1 MLLLLLIF
9 GLLIAFALFAKA
21 RVGVVYEDGSKQPLA
36 GGLTGGE
43 AARKILEM
51 AGVNDVQVVER
62 NSFHSDYYDLMK
74 KKLVLSEGSFRG
86 RTAFSVGVAAH
97 EAGHALQHASQ
108 YSPLAMRMS
117 AVRATH
123 ILGGLFVLLPII
135 FGLVRWVPMKMG
147 VMIMVIGWSGL
158 LVFNLLTLSVE
169 IDASVRSRHA
179 LQKAGLLKK
188 GSDTTLVNKV
198 ISAAALKDL
207 GAILESPKFL
217 LFSLLP
223 FGGGRR

>member
-1 MLLLLLIF
+1 M
-9 GLLIAFALFAKA
+9 
-21 RVGVVYEDGSKQPLA
+21 
-36 GGLTGGE
+36 
-43 AARKILEM
+43 
-51 AGVNDVQVVER
+51 VER
-62 NSFHSDYYDLMK
+62 NSYHSDYYDLMK
-74 KKLVLSEGSFRG
+74 KKLVLSEGSYRG
-86 RTAFSVGVAAH
+86 RSAMSVGVAAH
-97 EAGHALQHASQ
+97 EAGHALQHASE

-123 ILGGLFVLLPII
+123 VLGGLFVLLPLLFAIP
-135 FGLVRWVPMKMG
+135 RWVPMKMG

-158 LVFNLLTLSVE
+158 MLFNVLTLSVE
-169 IDASVRSRHA
+169 IDASVRSRRA
-179 LQKAGLLKK
+179 LQKAGLIKK

-198 ISAAALKDL
+198 ISAAALRDL

>member
-1 MLLLLLIF
+1 
-9 GLLIAFALFAKA
+9 
-21 RVGVVYEDGSKQPLA
+21 
-36 GGLTGGE
+36 
-43 AARKILEM
+43 
-51 AGVNDVQVVER
+51 
-62 NSFHSDYYDLMK
+62 
-74 KKLVLSEGSFRG
+74 
-86 RTAFSVGVAAH
+86 
-97 EAGHALQHASQ
+97 
-108 YSPLAMRMS
+108 
-117 AVRATH
+117 
-123 ILGGLFVLLPII
+123 
-135 FGLVRWVPMKMG
+135 MKMG

-169 IDASVRSRHA
+169 IDASVRSRRA

>member
-1 MLLLLLIF
+1 MFILLLIF

-21 RVGVVYEDGSKQPLA
+21 RVGVVFEDGSKQPLA

-43 AARKILEM
+43 AARRILAQ
-51 AGVNDVQVVER
+51 AGVTDVQVVER
-62 NSFHSDYYDLMK
+62 NAYHSDYYDLMK
-74 KKLVLSEGSFRG
+74 KKVVLSEGSYRG
-86 RTAFSVGVAAH
+86 RTAVSVGVAAH
-97 EAGHALQHASQ
+97 EAGHALQHASE

-123 ILGGLFVLLPII
+123 ILGGLFFVLPII
-135 FGLVRWVPMKMG
+135 FALLTKLNMKMG
-147 VMIMVIGWSGL
+147 MMICVIGWSGL
-158 LVFNLLTLSVE
+158 LLFNLLTLSVE
-169 IDASVRSRHA
+169 IDASVRSRRA
-179 LQKAGLLKK
+179 LQKAGLIKK

-198 ISAAALKDL
+198 INAAAVREL
-207 GAILESPKFL
+207 GAIIESPKFL

>member
-1 MLLLLLIF
+1 MIILLLIF
-9 GLLIAFALFAKA
+9 GLLIAFATFAKA

-36 GGLTGGE
+36 AGLTGGE
-43 AARKILEM
+43 AARKILEQ
-51 AGVNDVQVVER
+51 AGVKDVQVVER
-62 NSFHSDYYDLMK
+62 NSYHSDYYDLMK
-74 KKLVLSEGSFRG
+74 KKLVLSEGSYRG
-86 RTAFSVGVAAH
+86 RSAMSVGVAAH
-97 EAGHALQHASQ
+97 EAGHALQHASE

-123 ILGGLFVLLPII
+123 VLGGLFVLLPLLFAIP
-135 FGLVRWVPMKMG
+135 RWVPMKMG

-158 LVFNLLTLSVE
+158 MLFNVLTLSVE
-169 IDASVRSRHA
+169 IDASVRSRRA
-179 LQKAGLLKK
+179 LQKAGLIKK

-198 ISAAALKDL
+198 ISAAALRDL